1 MNKLPITVYM
11 DKEEYDIVYDLLLH
25 VDKTTEETIDNLL
38 QEGKKDYVDN
48 EKLTQNIV
56 QLQRKRSRML
66 AFCEQLL
73 VDYNVKLREI
83 IRKDLL

>member
-1 MNKLPITVYM
+1 MSKLPITVYM

-25 VDKTTEETIDNLL
+25 IDKTTEETIDSLL
-38 QEGKKDYVDN
+38 QEGKKDYVDT

-56 QLQRKRSRML
+56 QLQHKRSRMM

-83 IRKDLL
+83 IRRDLM

>member
-25 VDKTTEETIDNLL
+25 VDKTTEETIDSLL

>member
-11 DKEEYDIVYDLLLH
+11 DKEEHDTVYELLQCI
-25 VDKTTEETIDNLL
+25 DEATEEAIDNLL
-38 QEGKKDYVDN
+38 QEGKKDYVDT

-56 QLQRKRSRML
+56 QLQHKRSRMM

>member
-25 VDKTTEETIDNLL
+25 VDKTTKETIDNLL